1 MTTRVIGGRQLRMA
15 VSGQSDIGE
24 CRRSAKRLAAGFG
37 FDEVSEG
44 RIGIVVTELATNIV
58 RHAGSG
64 DLLLQILDDGMV
76 PEFEVLA
83 IDKAQGMRDVDAC
96 MRDGY
101 STGGTAGQG
110 LGAVSRMSSTFDMHS
125 MEGKG
130 TVVLSRISGKRV
142 SALQERAAR
151 GAPFEF
157 GAISIAVAGEVEC
170 GDIWRIAEDESRIS
184 LLVADGLGHGPLAAR
199 AAQAA
204 VAAFAVRP
212 FDDPSMVM
220 QNVHLALIGGRGAA
234 AACAQLRPNELAVNY
249 SGVGNIGATIA
260 TSERSRGM
268 VSHNGT
274 LGVQLLRVQQ
284 FAYEWPQGSHVIMH
298 SDGLSARWT
307 LSSYPGLQAR
317 HSGVIAAVLYRD
329 FARQRDDATVMVA
342 CYRP

>member
-1 MTTRVIGGRQLRMA
+1 
-15 VSGQSDIGE
+15 
-24 CRRSAKRLAAGFG
+24 
-37 FDEVSEG
+37 
-44 RIGIVVTELATNIV
+44 
-58 RHAGSG
+58 
-64 DLLLQILDDGMV
+64 
-76 PEFEVLA
+76 
-83 IDKAQGMRDVDAC
+83 
-96 MRDGY
+96 
-101 STGGTAGQG
+101 
-110 LGAVSRMSSTFDMHS
+110 MSSTFDMHS

-130 TVVLSRISGKRV
+130 TVVLSRITGKRV
-142 SALQERAAR
+142 SALQDRAAR
-151 GAPFEF
+151 RVPFEF

-199 AAQAA
+199 AAEAA
-204 VAAFAVRP
+204 ASAFAARP

-220 QNVHLALIGGRGAA
+220 QNLHLALTGGRGAA
-234 AACAQLRPNELAVNY
+234 AACAQLRPNELEVNY

-284 FAYEWPQGSHVIMH
+284 FAYEWPHASHVIIH

-329 FARQRDDATVMVA
+329 FARQRDDATVVVA